1 MKTLFSTLI
10 AGLVFLTA
18 VSPGHA
24 QKQPEAPA
32 TPEAT
37 NPLDR
42 WDPLGGFNRRV
53 YRFNARFDRWIVM
66 PLVRGY
72 RFIFPSFA
80 RTAFQNFFA
89 NIDEVTVFSNS
100 ILQLA
105 PEKAVGTLARTV
117 INTTFGLAGLWDP
130 ATRVGLEA
138 YNEDFG
144 QTLGHFGVPPGPY
157 LVVPLLGPSS
167 LREGTGQIADRLLI
181 WGVEYAILGDLQYVF
196 SALYPAEIL
205 VSRNATNFIYG
216 ELGPFEYELVR
227 YFFMEY
233 REALVED

>member
-1 MKTLFSTLI
+1 MKNFFSTLI
-10 AGLVFLTA
+10 IASLIFLATA
-18 VSPGHA
+18 SPGQA
-24 QKQPEAPA
+24 QEQTKTSVTQPA
-32 TPEAT
+32 

-53 YRFNARFDRWIVM
+53 YRFNANFDRWVVM

-80 RTAFQNFFA
+80 RTGFQNFFA

-100 ILQLA
+100 VLQLA
-105 PEKAVGTLARTV
+105 PKKAVGTLARTV

-130 ATRVGLEA
+130 ATRVGLKA

-144 QTLGHFGVPPGPY
+144 QTLGHYGVPPGPY